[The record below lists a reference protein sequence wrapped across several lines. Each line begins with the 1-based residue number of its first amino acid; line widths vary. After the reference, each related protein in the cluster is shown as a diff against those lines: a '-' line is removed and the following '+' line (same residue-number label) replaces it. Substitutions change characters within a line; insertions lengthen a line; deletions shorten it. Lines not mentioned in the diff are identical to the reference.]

1 MLWHDF
7 HSRGGSTLDPSSF
20 AECLH
25 QAMKDTA
32 ELERR
37 HIIQFATAQDYDAF
51 ACHMNLKSKSFP
63 QLRQVRPLRLIR
75 AISCP
80 LSSVDRIASAPF
92 VQSVEAD
99 VRIRLHARGPS
110 SGSSSLYAGTPAAA
124 DPEAVKIPWG
134 IRHIRAPEVWS
145 KSRGDQI
152 RIAVIDTGADYS
164 HPDLRHCLSR
174 GINVLSHQP
183 YPIDDNGHGTHI
195 AGTIAAYTNQRGI
208 VGVAPQALIHPVKAF
223 DNQGGAF
230 VSDIVKGIDWC
241 VANGMDI
248 INMSFGMRTYSKA
261 LEAAVLSAYR
271 AGIIVI
277 ASSGNE
283 GKRAE
288 IDYPA
293 RFPQVIAVGATTRR
307 GRIASFSNDGKQ
319 IDIYAPGENIYS
331 TWLQGKYRELSGTS
345 MATSHVTGVVA
356 LMLSLKPD
364 LKPLR
369 IRMLLRKNARLILKP
384 GKRDCIKE
392 LHALRTVSAL
402 FRKKK

>member
-1 MLWHDF
+1 M
-7 HSRGGSTLDPSSF
+7 
-20 AECLH
+20 
-25 QAMKDTA
+25 
-32 ELERR
+32 
-37 HIIQFATAQDYDAF
+37 
-51 ACHMNLKSKSFP
+51 
-63 QLRQVRPLRLIR
+63 
-75 AISCP
+75 
-80 LSSVDRIASAPF
+80 
-92 VQSVEAD
+92 
-99 VRIRLHARGPS
+99 
-110 SGSSSLYAGTPAAA
+110 
-124 DPEAVKIPWG
+124 
-134 IRHIRAPEVWS
+134 
-145 KSRGDQI
+145 
-152 RIAVIDTGADYS
+152 
-164 HPDLRHCLSR
+164 
-174 GINVLSHQP
+174 
-183 YPIDDNGHGTHI
+183 
-195 AGTIAAYTNQRGI
+195 
-208 VGVAPQALIHPVKAF
+208 KAF

-369 IRMLLRKNARLILKP
+369 IRMLLRKKCASDPQARQTRLHQGASCAAHSQRLIP
-384 GKRDCIKE
+384 E
-392 LHALRTVSAL
+392 
-402 FRKKK
+402 KKIIIDQPCVGEAVNSMA